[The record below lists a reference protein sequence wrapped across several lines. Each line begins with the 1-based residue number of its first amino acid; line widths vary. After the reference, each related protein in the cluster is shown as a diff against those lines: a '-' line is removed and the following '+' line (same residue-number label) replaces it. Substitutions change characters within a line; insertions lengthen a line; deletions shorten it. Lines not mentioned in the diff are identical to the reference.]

1 VRDIRSEFPLAPKQ
15 PAVYRPASPSGFA
28 RPSMHGVTVLARVAP
43 GFDAPTRLRREIE
56 AIDPDVTVF
65 QVRSMSDEVE
75 RMLFLARVATV
86 TYGGMGVFGLILSA
100 VGLASVTAYA
110 VARRTHE
117 IGIRIALGARRGDI
131 LRLVLGEAGAITVAG
146 TLVGLAL
153 ALAATRALGALVET
167 LAETTRTTVSDPLLL
182 GGAPTLLAALA
193 LVACYLPARRST
205 RIDPSLALRSE

>member
-1 VRDIRSEFPLAPKQ
+1 
-15 PAVYRPASPSGFA
+15 
-28 RPSMHGVTVLARVAP
+28 
-43 GFDAPTRLRREIE
+43 
-56 AIDPDVTVF
+56 
-65 QVRSMSDEVE
+65 
-75 RMLFLARVATV
+75 
-86 TYGGMGVFGLILSA
+86 MGVSGLILSA